1 MEETVMDKYLIL
13 EDGTIYKGKGFG
25 HNEMCIGELVF
36 TTGMTG
42 YQESITDQSY
52 NGQIITFTYPLIG
65 NTGINRDDNE
75 SISPTCKGIVVKE
88 YARVPSNWRNAQD
101 LDSFLKVR
109 KIVGI
114 AGIDTR
120 ALTRKLREKGTIK
133 ASIVNVDCNVDDVLS
148 TLQKTVLPINNVEQV
163 STKTA
168 YPNPGTGRRVVVIDF
183 GLKHSILR
191 ELSLR
196 QCDCTVLPHTA
207 TSEDVLAQHPDGV
220 MLTNGPGDPKDVPHA
235 IQMIRELMGQV
246 PIFGICLGHQAIAAA
261 FGGKVIGAKRI
272 VHGKTSVMIHTGT
285 GLFTGMEANFEAMR
299 YHSLVV
305 EKESLPKDFDILAYA
320 ADDEEIM
327 AIKHQKFPLYGLQ
340 FHPESIGT
348 KTGKLLLHQFIK
360 KMREENYHETVS

>member
-1 MEETVMDKYLIL
+1 MERYLIL
-13 EDGTIYKGKGFG
+13 EDGTVFKGKGFG
-25 HNEMCIGELVF
+25 HSEMCVGELVF

-88 YARVPSNWRNAQD
+88 YARVPSNWRSAQD
-101 LDSFLKVR
+101 IDSFLKSR

-114 AGIDTR
+114 AGVDTR

-133 ASIVNVDCNVDDVLS
+133 ACIVDIGCDVNDVLI
-148 TLQKTVLPINNVEQV
+148 TLQNTVLPINNVEQV

-207 TSEDVLAQHPDGV
+207 TSKDVLDQHPDGV

-246 PIFGICLGHQAIAAA
+246 PIFGICLGHQLLALANDADTFKLKYGHRGFNHPVLEVATGKINFTSQNHGYTVDPNSVDKAKLFITHTELNDGTVEGIRHRKHPA
-261 FGGKVIGAKRI
+261 F
-272 VHGKTSVMIHTGT
+272 SV
-285 GLFTGMEANFEAMR
+285 
-299 YHSLVV
+299 
-305 EKESLPKDFDILAYA
+305 
-320 ADDEEIM
+320 
-327 AIKHQKFPLYGLQ
+327 Q
-340 FHPESIGT
+340 FHPDATPGPHDGVHIFDEFMEMMDT
-348 KTGKLLLHQFIK
+348 FKEK
-360 KMREENYHETVS
+360 KHA